1 MKRFLTLSTS
11 LLIVI
16 AGCGAN
22 SASAVDETGN
32 ATMLVADVNTKAPN
46 DPMLARIFGL
56 EAREMGLLE
65 KEAAD
70 RLLARL
76 EAQQHQEELDHNATR
91 LVEMVKKL
99 KKYVG
104 HTWYVPSGAS
114 PSGWDCSGLV
124 TWAYGQIGEELYHSA
139 SVQKNSGKK
148 VKASEAK
155 LGDIVAFGWKGY
167 RGAQHSGIYLGEGMM
182 LHAGG
187 RIGHRTEIVSVSE
200 WADGSGNSLITYT
213 RILDN

>member
-11 LLIVI
+11 LLIVL
-16 AGCGAN
+16 AGCGSM
-22 SASAVDETGN
+22 SAQAVSETGN
-32 ATMLVADVNTKAPN
+32 AEGAFVSQEAEAQTLLAKA
-46 DPMLARIFGL
+46 FGL
-56 EAREMGLLE
+56 QQRDKGWFEQD
-65 KEAAD
+65 AAD
-70 RLLARL
+70 RLAKRIEQANL
-76 EAQQHQEELDHNATR
+76 QEELDHNATR
-91 LVEMVKKL
+91 LVEMVKGL

-124 TWAYGQIGEELYHSA
+124 RWAYAQIGVDLYHSA
-139 SVQKNSGKK
+139 SVQKHSGKI

-155 LGDIVAFGWKGY
+155 FGDVVAFGWRGY
-167 RGAQHSGIYLGEGMM
+167 DGAQHSGIYLGEGMM

-187 RIGHRTEIVSVSE
+187 HVGMRTEITSISE
-200 WADGSGNSLITYT
+200 WAEGSGNTLVTYT